1 LWGIFHS
8 NAFERERLPAMRRR
22 QFLTGLLTIALA
34 TVFAFSGTA
43 LAKGNKNNKN
53 KNGDGSDFTGI
64 VKSITKTIIVVA
76 SDTDKTKTKEFQI
89 DDKTQITGD
98 VVNGAKVTVSYK
110 GNKAT
115 SIAVASS

>member
-1 LWGIFHS
+1 
-8 NAFERERLPAMRRR
+8 MRRR
-22 QFLTGLLTIALA
+22 QFLAGLVTITLA
-34 TVFAFSGTA
+34 AVFALSGTA
-43 LAKGNKNNKN
+43 LAKGNKNNNN
-53 KNGDGSDFTGI
+53 KNNKHGDGSDFSGI
-64 VKSITKTIIVVA
+64 VKSITKTVIVVA